1 MIIIYGIPN
10 CDTVKKAQT
19 WLKNNNID
27 FEFYDYKKRGIDSD
41 KLNEW
46 LKVYDITKLINRSGS
61 TWRQLT
67 DEQKAKITDNASAIE
82 LMISK
87 PSIIKRPLVEKD
99 GKAVVLG
106 FSITEFEK
114 IVHN

>member
-1 MIIIYGIPN
+1 MITIYGIPN

-19 WLKNNNID
+19 WLKNNSID
-27 FEFYDYKKRGIDSD
+27 FEFHDYKKRGIDAK
-41 KLNEW
+41 KLSEW
-46 LKVYDITKLINRSGS
+46 LEVYDITKLINRAGS

-67 DEQKAKITDNASAIE
+67 DEQKAEISDNSSAIE
-82 LMISK
+82 LMMAK

-106 FSITEFEK
+106 FNIAEFEK
-114 IVHN
+114 I

>member
-10 CDTVKKAQT
+10 CDTVKKAQV
-19 WLKNNNID
+19 WLKNNSID
-27 FEFYDYKKRGIDSD
+27 FEFHDYKKWGIDSE

-46 LKVYDITKLINRSGS
+46 LKVYDITKLINRAGS

-82 LMISK
+82 LMMSR

-114 IVHN
+114 IVHK

>member
-1 MIIIYGIPN
+1 MITIYGIPN

-27 FEFYDYKKRGIDSD
+27 FELHDYKKHGIEAE
-41 KLNEW
+41 KLTEW
-46 LKVYDITKLINRSGS
+46 LEVYDITKLINRAGS

-67 DEQKAKITDNASAIE
+67 DEQKAEISDNSSAIE
-82 LMISK
+82 LMMAK

-106 FSITEFEK
+106 FNIAEFEK
-114 IVHN
+114 I